1 MLKRFTMVAL
11 VLLATQSFAQGEIYM
26 ANAAG
31 GYLTLTHEECKAEKV
46 KDRFPWHAYGT
57 EANGTTHN
65 ACYVVPKP
73 PTAEERAEIPQG
85 MSIIPVVNL
94 IDLEDGSIH
103 TLRGDLFTADKPGI
117 NL

>member
-85 MSIIPVVNL
+85 VSIIPVVNL